1 MIWTRDRYGE
11 PMEFASLMEAAIH
24 YRDAE
29 VGEPV
34 IAVEVDEKNAARG
47 VLPQLVDEIARLERE
62 DAEEARHQACER
74 RMLG

>member
-1 MIWTRDRYGE
+1 MIWTRDRHGE
-11 PMEFASLMEAAIH
+11 PMEFSDLMEAAIH

-29 VGEPV
+29 VGDPV

-47 VLPQLVDEIARLERE
+47 VLPDLVEAIADLERE
-62 DAEEARHQACER
+62 DAEAARHQAEER